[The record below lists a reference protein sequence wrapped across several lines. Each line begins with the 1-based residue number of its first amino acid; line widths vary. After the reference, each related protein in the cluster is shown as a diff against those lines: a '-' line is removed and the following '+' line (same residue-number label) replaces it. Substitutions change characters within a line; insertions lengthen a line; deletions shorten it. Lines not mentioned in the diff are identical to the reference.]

1 MVEWAKVMRT
11 EKGLEVDLF
20 DEKGFVE
27 TREVHEHSYAYAESV
42 AYNWLDR
49 IIT

>member
-1 MVEWAKVMRT
+1 MTSERDLSHQYQGDGRMAKVMRT

-27 TREVHEHSYAYAESV
+27 TREVHEQSYSYA
-42 AYNWLDR
+42 
-49 IIT
+49 